1 LWVGVISRREALKMR
16 YITHYEEYPIYEP
29 AEGGYYY
36 SGNKVVDSEKMSKRA
51 CKKNLLEIWEE
62 CKKDN
67 AERGFR
73 EDNTEEWERI
83 INRTHEYPW
92 CFNKEHNY
100 IYKRSYYIGEGES
113 YVIEKIHGS
122 MERGYEP
129 YC

>member
-1 LWVGVISRREALKMR
+1 MR
-16 YITHYEEYPIYEP
+16 YITHYEEYPIYEI

-36 SGNKVVDSEKMSKRA
+36 FGNQVVDSEKMSKRA

-67 AERGFR
+67 IERGFR
-73 EDNTEEWERI
+73 EDNTKEWERI
-83 INRTHEYPW
+83 TNRTHEYPW
-92 CFNKEHNY
+92 RFNKERNY